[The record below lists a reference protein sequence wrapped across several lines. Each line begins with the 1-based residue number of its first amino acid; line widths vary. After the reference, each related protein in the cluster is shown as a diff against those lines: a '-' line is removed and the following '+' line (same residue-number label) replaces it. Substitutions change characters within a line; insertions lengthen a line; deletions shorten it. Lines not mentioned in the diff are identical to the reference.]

1 MILPNR
7 PLIPLS
13 TAGAFTPTVAVC
25 PLTATNLNPALTSV
39 KKLSS
44 TASQSLPTL
53 QPTSITPIF
62 CPLCRQINFE
72 KPKQNP

>member
-13 TAGAFTPTVAVC
+13 TAGASTPPVAVR

-44 TASQSLPTL
+44 TPFQSLPIS
-53 QPTSITPIF
+53 QPTSLTLIS
-62 CPLCRQINFE
+62 CPPCRPINFG